1 MDEKILEYRAVF
13 RRIVKKAPGP
23 EQIERL
29 LEKIASRNY
38 IQLVETLW
46 TGNKASRKI
55 FEMETGIKLPATAT
69 GTNEALRKY
78 CGENYIAWKNEKDA
92 RQQEKEEQRQ
102 REKQQEDARLDQ
114 ELDGFMADK
123 SKMERVRALKV
134 LTDQKHYYIYHGER
148 FFCIRDWI
156 RKVVEVDKDC
166 EACVFNDTE
175 YFIQYVGEDE
185 ITRYCDVTK
194 TAYNYAKYL
203 LARKQSN
210 QEN

>member
-29 LEKIASRNY
+29 LEMIASRNY
-38 IQLVETLW
+38 IQLVERLW

-69 GTNEALRKY
+69 GTNEALQKY
-78 CGENYIAWKNEKDA
+78 CGENYIAWKSAKDA
-92 RQQEKEEQRQ
+92 KRLETEKQRQ
-102 REKQQEDARLDQ
+102 LEKQEEDARLNQ
-114 ELDGFMADK
+114 ELDGFMGDRP
-123 SKMERVRALKV
+123 KMERVRALNV
-134 LTDQKHYYIYHGER
+134 LTDQRCLHTYHGEK
-148 FFCIRDWI
+148 FSCIRDWI
-156 RKVVEVDKDC
+156 RKVVDVDNDF

-175 YFIQYVGEDE
+175 YFLQYVREDGM
-185 ITRYCDVTK
+185 TYYKDVTK

-203 LARKQSN
+203 LSRKQSK